1 MPSDSF
7 AIGSLYFISVI
18 ERSRWSR
25 ARSSGWHRSIQNKCK
40 ASRRGVQNPEPAAD
54 KAKNRRGVRAFVR
67 RLRRAGRHLSVPN
80 RRDLGRPL
88 AYRKACSSRRRFP
101 MLRMLLPFS
110 TALATCTP
118 SPQDDVMRNSIPVP
132 ATAGQGSREGMPGNQ
147 GAAAST
153 MTGQD
158 AGARGQAAQGPIP
171 EPVPVTGSFAP
182 GPAPAPTASAHPAS
196 GPGPA
201 KLADSPVE
209 ALGRRILSTAFVRVG
224 PDGHLT
230 VELHDGQI
238 LVLREVVMH
247 PKKYCGTQMVGRAPG
262 GQYCGRYADVA
273 AARAGAA

>member
-1 MPSDSF
+1 
-7 AIGSLYFISVI
+7 
-18 ERSRWSR
+18 
-25 ARSSGWHRSIQNKCK
+25 
-40 ASRRGVQNPEPAAD
+40 
-54 KAKNRRGVRAFVR
+54 
-67 RLRRAGRHLSVPN
+67 
-80 RRDLGRPL
+80 
-88 AYRKACSSRRRFP
+88 

-132 ATAGQGSREGMPGNQ
+132 AIVARGSREGTPGNQ
-147 GAAAST
+147 ELAASAR
-153 MTGQD
+153 TGQD

-182 GPAPAPTASAHPAS
+182 GSAPAPAPAPALAASAHPAS
-196 GPGPA
+196 GPGLA

-238 LVLREVVMH
+238 LVLREVVMR
-247 PKKYCGTQMVGRAPG
+247 PKKYCGTQMVGGAPG

-273 AARAGAA
+273 AARPGAA

>member
-1 MPSDSF
+1 MQ
-7 AIGSLYFISVI
+7 SVSPGG
-18 ERSRWSR
+18 E
-25 ARSSGWHRSIQNKCK
+25 
-40 ASRRGVQNPEPAAD
+40 NPEPAAD
-54 KAKNRRGVRAFVR
+54 KAKNRRGVIAFVR
-67 RLRRAGRHLSVPN
+67 LLRREGVTFSVPN
-80 RRDLGRPL
+80 RRDLGQPL

-118 SPQDDVMRNSIPVP
+118 SPQDDVMHNSIPVP
-132 ATAGQGSREGMPGNQ
+132 ATAGQGSREGTSGNQ
-147 GAAAST
+147 GAAASA
-153 MTGQD
+153 MAGQD

-182 GPAPAPTASAHPAS
+182 GPAPAASATPAS
-196 GPGPA
+196 EPAPA

-238 LVLREVVMH
+238 LVLRKVVMH
-247 PKKYCGTQMVGRAPG
+247 PKKYCGTQMVGGAPD

-273 AARAGAA
+273 AARPGAA